1 VIDRE
6 IAEVPADAMF
16 QVIRLTDDPRLVI
29 PRRATPG
36 SAGFDLQAVMPG
48 ETSVKIYP
56 GGFCRIGTGL
66 KIWIRDPGVVGLVM
80 PKSSKGNLGFG
91 IKNLTGV
98 IDSDYQG
105 ELIVSVWNTNREEII
120 EVLPF
125 MQIAQ
130 IIFMPFIPAT
140 LTEVSVF
147 RDETQRGT
155 GGFGSTSLSSS
166 ETTEGVLPCQQ

>member
-1 VIDRE
+1 MDRE
-6 IAEVPADAMF
+6 IKESPADAMF
-16 QVIRLTDDPRLVI
+16 QVIRLTDDPRLKI

-36 SAGFDLQAVMPG
+36 SAGFDLQAVIPG

-66 KIWIRDPGVVGLVM
+66 KIWIRQENVVGLVM
-80 PKSSKGNLGFG
+80 PKSGAGLRGFG
-91 IKNLTGV
+91 VKNLTGV
-98 IDSDYQG
+98 IDNDYQG

-120 EVLPF
+120 EILPF

-130 IIFMPFIPAT
+130 IIFIPFIAAT
-140 LTEVSVF
+140 LTEVEVF

-155 GGFGSTSLSSS
+155 GGFGSTTLGSS
-166 ETTEGVLPCQQ
+166 ETTEGGKI